1 MHSVAIGCP
10 LLRNACVEPGP
21 FLSFW
26 AVACSA
32 DASSSRSA
40 APVTLSDV
48 FFFFFSFF
56 FFLFLFNGIGVETQG
71 FVLARQAPN
80 CLSHCVSPFG
90 SGCFAQRLSLFAQAS
105 LDLDLPF

>member
-1 MHSVAIGCP
+1 VKSLGHFFPSGLSLVQQMQAAPDPQLLSLSVM
-10 LLRNACVEPGP
+10 
-21 FLSFW
+21 
-26 AVACSA
+26 
-32 DASSSRSA
+32 SSS
-40 APVTLSDV
+40 
-48 FFFFFSFF
+48 SFLF